1 MEKADYQ
8 ATLARYDR
16 YVMHTY
22 APGAMFVRGEGAQ
35 LWDAEG
41 NRYLDF
47 ASGISVCN
55 LGHCHPAVTAAIRE
69 QAGKLVHISNLYY
82 NEVTPKLAEK
92 LISRGFDGT
101 VFFCNSGAEANE
113 AMIKLAR
120 KYGSATGRNEIITMI
135 DSFHGRTLATLA
147 ATGRAKYRQGFAPDM
162 PGFVQVPFN
171 DLAAVKAA
179 VTDRTC
185 AVMLEPVQGEGG
197 ILPADPEY
205 LKELRAFCDERDI
218 LLLFDEV
225 QCGMGRIG
233 TLFAW
238 QSFGVEPDVF
248 SMAKAIANGLP
259 MGAIIASRRLSG
271 VLTPGTH
278 ASTFGGTPLVSAA
291 ALAVQE
297 TFDRENVLENCRIQ
311 GEYLMRR
318 LREIAAPYP
327 FVRTVRGKGL
337 MIGIVLDREPKTL
350 AGLILKKRLVV
361 LTAGETVVRLLPP
374 LVITRA
380 EADEA
385 LAVIAEA
392 LAEYAAVLKSD
403 ESEK

>member
-1 MEKADYQ
+1 MENTICQ
-8 ATLARYDR
+8 ETLNRFDR

-22 APGAMFVRGEGAQ
+22 APGALFVRGEGAQ
-35 LWDAEG
+35 LWDADG
-41 NRYLDF
+41 VRYLDF

-55 LGHCHPAVTAAIRE
+55 LGHCHPAVTAAVCE
-69 QAGKLVHISNLYY
+69 QAGKLVHVSNLYH
-82 NEVTPKLAEK
+82 NEVAPKLAEK

-113 AMIKLAR
+113 GMIKLAR
-120 KYGSATGRNEIITMI
+120 KYGSATGRNEIITMV

-147 ATGRAKYRQGFAPDM
+147 ATGRAKYRKGFEPDM

-171 DLAAVKAA
+171 DFEAVKAA
-179 VTDRTC
+179 VTERTC

-197 ILPADPEY
+197 ILPADAAY
-205 LKELRAFCDERDI
+205 LKQLRAFCDEHDI

-233 TLFAW
+233 TMFAW

-248 SMAKAIANGLP
+248 TMAKAIANGLP
-259 MGAIIASRRLSG
+259 MGAVVASRRLSG

-297 TFDRENVLENCRIQ
+297 TFDREKVLENCVCQ
-311 GEYLMRR
+311 GEYLMQR
-318 LREIAAPYP
+318 LREITAP
-327 FVRTVRGKGL
+327 
-337 MIGIVLDREPKTL
+337 
-350 AGLILKKRLVV
+350 
-361 LTAGETVVRLLPP
+361 
-374 LVITRA
+374 
-380 EADEA
+380 
-385 LAVIAEA
+385 
-392 LAEYAAVLKSD
+392 
-403 ESEK
+403 